1 MTLGGEYGGLLGG
14 SRIEKGWRQR
24 EEGRED
30 GDDAQVG
37 GSATS
42 SDVCLYLAAPCS
54 DASLPINAGP
64 AVQLRRNTRPEGKK
78 RMVLKML
85 YVEIN

>member
-1 MTLGGEYGGLLGG
+1 MGG
-14 SRIEKGWRQR
+14 RRTEKGWRQR

-42 SDVCLYLAAPCS
+42 GVLMFVFIWPLLVLLRSQLCNV
-54 DASLPINAGP
+54 GP
-64 AVQLRRNTRPEGKK
+64 AVQLRLNLG
-78 RMVLKML
+78 
-85 YVEIN
+85 